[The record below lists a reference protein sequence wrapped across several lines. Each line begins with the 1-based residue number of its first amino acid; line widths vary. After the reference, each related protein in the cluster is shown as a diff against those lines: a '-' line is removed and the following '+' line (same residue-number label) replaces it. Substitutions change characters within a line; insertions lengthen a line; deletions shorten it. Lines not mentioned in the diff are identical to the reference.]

1 MKEEQGK
8 GGRKGGREEGR
19 EREIQNRKCKF
30 KRRIIANIE
39 SKILKK

>member
-19 EREIQNRKCKF
+19 ERDSKSKMQIQKKNH
-30 KRRIIANIE
+30 
-39 SKILKK
+39 SKY